1 MTEKTI
7 KKHRIVSAERT
18 GFGWVAV
25 EKWDDARGEYKH
37 VSTFRSVTEAEGFI
51 KGQKANE

>member
-1 MTEKTI
+1 MNEQTI
-7 KKHRIVSAERT
+7 KKRKIVSAERT

-37 VSTFRSVTEAEGFI
+37 VSTFRSVTEAEEFI
-51 KGQKANE
+51 KGEEANE